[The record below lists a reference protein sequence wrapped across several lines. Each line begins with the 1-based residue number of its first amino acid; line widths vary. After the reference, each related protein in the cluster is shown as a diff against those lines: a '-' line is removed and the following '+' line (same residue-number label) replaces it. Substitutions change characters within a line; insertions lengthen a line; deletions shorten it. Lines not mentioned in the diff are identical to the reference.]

1 MSTQQK
7 LITFLRMYLY
17 SHGENEETLLHMSL
31 DKLLLQFGLSDE
43 ILLKQ
48 TNSDISLFSNK
59 LNKQYKNQLEA
70 NLVSKKIILLEK
82 SNSQA
87 RRILE
92 EKNKLILKKQCLQ
105 SELDTTNTDIHILI
119 ETFKENNA
127 TTTQEKQ
134 EHAEKIKHLNQI
146 KISRQEKQEE
156 LKKKYRELQSREKEH
171 LKEHK
176 SMDMPER
183 EGGHVPPPVDPHDGG
198 GRGESEEQKNDPR
211 EEEGGE
217 TEEQTTDHQEREGET
232 EERKNDPR
240 EREGE
245 TEERKNDPQER
256 EGETEEQ
263 KNDPQERE
271 GETEEQK
278 NDPQEREGETE
289 EQKNDPQE
297 REGETEERKNDP
309 REEEGGETKEDL
321 NIIKEVAGL
330 AVCPFIK
337 SSEADMPFHRTTE
350 EWTITTL
357 PTCAGFNLFDEI
369 GKNKPRL
376 CGGFVWKCGNPKK
389 PGRHKVCS
397 NHLMDCGNWLKKL
410 APADRPPALPALEKM
425 WKFST
430 NDYPIPGNAGK
441 SVENQWGKW
450 RILLKKHTDDFYKK
464 HSK

>member
-245 TEERKNDPQER
+245 TEERKNDP
-256 EGETEEQ
+256 
-263 KNDPQERE
+263 
-271 GETEEQK
+271 
-278 NDPQEREGETE
+278 
-289 EQKNDPQE
+289 
-297 REGETEERKNDP
+297 